1 MGPPTII
8 IFCPFSDSPASHFQ
22 LSVLLSGISD
32 STKEREMVEDVYIV
46 VRGGDSETVSR
57 LAAKQLPT
65 PDIMQLWGDA
75 VFYNPDFIHKKVTFF
90 TQYIHIYIKPQLVQF
105 VQLHSSCRKYIT

>member
-1 MGPPTII
+1 MSGY
-8 IFCPFSDSPASHFQ
+8 SDSSKA
-22 LSVLLSGISD
+22 
-32 STKEREMVEDVYIV
+32 REMVEDVFIV

-75 VFYNPDFIHKKVTFF
+75 VFYNPDFIRKKVTFF
-90 TQYIHIYIKPQLVQF
+90 TQYVFSFFFFFPFKKCGAF
-105 VQLHSSCRKYIT
+105 MT

>member
-1 MGPPTII
+1 MLSDV
-8 IFCPFSDSPASHFQ
+8 SDSNK
-22 LSVLLSGISD
+22 D
-32 STKEREMVEDVYIV
+32 RDMVEDVFIV

-90 TQYIHIYIKPQLVQF
+90 TQYAFLYKAL
-105 VQLHSSCRKYIT
+105 ST

>member
-1 MGPPTII
+1 
-8 IFCPFSDSPASHFQ
+8 
-22 LSVLLSGISD
+22 
-32 STKEREMVEDVYIV
+32 VEDVFIE

-75 VFYNPDFIHKKVTFF
+75 VFYNPDFIHKKVTFSTQF
-90 TQYIHIYIKPQLVQF
+90 TFLYKALAF
-105 VQLHSSCRKYIT
+105 VNFKGVVHF

>member
-1 MGPPTII
+1 MSVKHP
-8 IFCPFSDSPASHFQ
+8 
-22 LSVLLSGISD
+22 VLLSGISD
-32 STKEREMVEDVYIV
+32 STKEREMVEDVFIV

-75 VFYNPDFIHKKVTFF
+75 VFYNPDFIKKKVTFSLNL
-90 TQYIHIYIKPQLVQF
+90 YI
-105 VQLHSSCRKYIT
+105 